1 MTKNEAIQKV
11 ISIALGEVGYL
22 EKRNNSNLYSKTANA
37 GYNNYTKYWAEVL
50 PKWQGQAWC
59 ACFVTWVFQKAF
71 GKEKTKKLLKHYPY
85 VYCPT
90 MKNLFTL
97 NANPK
102 VGDIV
107 IFYYNNQF
115 AHTGIVT
122 KVNGDYF
129 KTVEGN
135 TSNGSTIVPNG
146 GGVCEKSYHNSKLP
160 GTKFITVNWDLVSN
174 SNTNSN
180 TNSNINSNTNNNTN
194 SNNWIARLQAE
205 CNRQCF
211 SKQTVDGIAGPNTLA
226 ACPLLKYGAVGNITK
241 LLQERLVN
249 LGYDTNGVDG
259 IFGSGTQNA
268 VIRFQTK
275 HKLVADGIVGK
286 NTWKKLL
293 GL

>member
-22 EKRNNSNLYSKTANA
+22 EKANNNNLYNKTANA
-37 GYNNYTKYWAEVL
+37 GYNNYTKYWAEVF
-50 PKWQGQAWC
+50 PNWQGQAWC

-71 GKEKTKKLLKHYPY
+71 GKENTKKLLKHYPY

-102 VGDIV
+102 KGDIV

-115 AHTGIVT
+115 THTGIVT
-122 KVNGDYF
+122 KVNGDVF

-135 TSNGSTIVPNG
+135 TWGGNTIVANG
-146 GGVCEKSYHNSKLP
+146 GGVFEKTYYNSKLP

-180 TNSNINSNTNNNTN
+180 TSTNNNTN
-194 SNNWIARLQAE
+194 NNNWIARLQAE
-205 CNRQCF
+205 CNKQGY
-211 SKQTVDGIAGPNTLA
+211 SKQIIDGIAGPNTLA
-226 ACPLLKYGAVGNITK
+226 ACPLLKYNAVGNITK

-268 VIRFQTK
+268 VIRFQAK
-275 HKLVADGIVGK
+275 HKLVTDGIVGK